1 MKKNVTIRSFLLG
14 ILKCVVYFGIWYGI
28 TTIVTSFVVSSLS
41 IANPGFSTEKILDLF
56 MPYATAVSGLSG
68 AIFVV
73 VMGLL
78 YRHKGVSMLDRV
90 KLGPCRVSLC
100 YNMLIFGAS
109 FMFVINLVLM
119 LLQLFAPSSW
129 FTSFEENSTFGIG
142 NRAIETI
149 AVCIVAPIC
158 EEILFR
164 GLIAKKLREIMPSWL
179 AIILSSLVFGLMHNG
194 MIGFIYATICG
205 AVMCIIYFRT
215 GSLLASM
222 LFHLAFNLTSLLV
235 AGVSIPLY
243 VFILSAV
250 ITVGELIFIFI
261 NYRGFNHENI

>member
-14 ILKCVVYFGIWYGI
+14 ILKCIVYFGIWYGI
-28 TTIVTSFVVSSLS
+28 NTIASSFVISSLS
-41 IANPGFSTEKILDLF
+41 IANPGFSTEKILDLYS
-56 MPYATAVSGLSG
+56 PYATAVSGLSG

-78 YRHKGVSMLDRV
+78 YRHKGISMLDRV
-90 KLGPCRVSLC
+90 KLGPTSVSLC
-100 YNMLIFGAS
+100 YNMLLFGAS
-109 FMFVINLVLM
+109 FMFVINLILM
-119 LLQLFAPSSW
+119 LLQLFAPASW

-142 NRAIETI
+142 NKGIEAIT
-149 AVCIVAPIC
+149 VCIIAPIC

-179 AIILSSLVFGLMHNG
+179 AVIFSALVFGLLHNG

-205 AVMCIIYFRT
+205 IVMCIIYFRT

-222 LFHLAFNLTSLLV
+222 LFHLAFNLLSLLV
-235 AGVSIPLY
+235 AGVNIPLY

-250 ITVGELIFIFI
+250 ITVGEIIFIFV